1 MNDFD
6 LRAHPEPRNVFA
18 GAHQRACILIRCDNP
33 CHATA
38 GQYCCQ
44 HAGACADVESNL
56 KRRQRRFCYEPNVL
70 SANWQRIRAT
80 DKQRG
85 QYRSLAQAM
94 NRVRTRAREMAH
106 VAKKGGG
113 GHELFRAQYVE
124 LRDEVGLMQEQQEDF
139 VDELSEEQQAATE
152 ARVKEMAKDLDELN
166 VWMEAMDEE
175 LKQTEPDAKKLE
187 KQARDVEM
195 AAKKWQADSRR
206 LASDLSI
213 E

>member
-1 MNDFD
+1 MSKRLAAQILVLVLAFSCS
-6 LRAHPEPRNVFA
+6 LWA
-18 GAHQRACILIRCDNP
+18 QRGGGGRGGGPQQDM
-33 CHATA
+33 
-38 GQYCCQ
+38 GQ
-44 HAGACADVESNL
+44 
-56 KRRQRRFCYEPNVL
+56 QRGMTGRGGP
-70 SANWQRIRAT
+70 SAQEGQRIRAT